1 VRVGECGLLQTSWEC
16 IGARTCIH
24 VYTDE
29 YIKHVPCQT
38 PDTADQFTSHPVATR
53 RPGPAR
59 PHYSLLTPP
68 SPSCR
73 DERWTYMY
81 KVDWLLLL
89 LLHSISSY
97 TVWVVCISLITHHG
111 QLLILW
117 LDIAPSEMG
126 ANT

>member
-1 VRVGECGLLQTSWEC
+1 MHVGECGLLQTSCEC

-38 PDTADQFTSHPVATR
+38 PDTADQFTSQPVATR
-53 RPGPAR
+53 RPGPATLLIT
-59 PHYSLLTPP
+59 HSSL
-68 SPSCR
+68 PSCR